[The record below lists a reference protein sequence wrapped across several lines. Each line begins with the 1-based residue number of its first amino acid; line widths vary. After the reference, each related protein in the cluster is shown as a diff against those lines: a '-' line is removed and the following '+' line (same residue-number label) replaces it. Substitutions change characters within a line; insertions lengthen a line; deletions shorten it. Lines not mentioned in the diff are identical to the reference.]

1 MRAVRVECAIS
12 SIEHQPAVK
21 EALKAVSWDYR
32 GTLDCADGRL
42 LIMCECI
49 TTDGVCPPPGFRI
62 GGAKI
67 VEILEEWSTDYL
79 THHLISL
86 EIDKQAG
93 GQFFE
98 NHDLTLLAGSNL
110 TSKGMVIQVA
120 GRQSSIVRFL
130 SSVRETIPVE
140 RVTSAKTSE
149 GITQKGPSLQ
159 QHRIIKHAHRNGW
172 YEVPKKIS
180 IRGLASKLG
189 LSKSTVAEQLVRA
202 ESEIVGSFLEKTR

>member
-12 SIEHQPAVK
+12 SIEHEPAVS
-21 EALKAVSWDYR
+21 EALQAVSWDYR
-32 GTLDCADGRL
+32 GTLDCAEGRL

-49 TTDGVCPPPGFRI
+49 TVDGVCPPPGFSI
-62 GGAKI
+62 GGVRI

-79 THHLISL
+79 THHLVSI
-86 EIDKQAG
+86 EIDDRAG
-93 GQFFE
+93 GRFFE
-98 NHDLTLLAGSNL
+98 NRDMTILAGTNL
-110 TSKGMVIQVA
+110 TSKGLVIQVA

-140 RVTSAKTSE
+140 RITSAKTSE
-149 GITQKGPSLQ
+149 GISQKGPSLQ